1 MKSRR
6 GGKREKGLHFLSTL
20 LKFKETKSG
29 KRRFKLNALKLSTQ
43 DIKHLAKVAN
53 DRLYKLEKA
62 GLSGASRA
70 YQNVMKYAVQGF
82 NNQYNINLNNSTVR
96 FTRDIKRV
104 KDKLKYI
111 ESLRQFL
118 TNATSTKG
126 GTNKAI
132 DKAYETFKNR
142 PDMNGKLI
150 NRDTFVKLAKA
161 YRTQLSQDA
170 KDRLGSDIIVQL
182 TKQVGD
188 YDIPSGD
195 IATLMRYAEQSDSLE
210 EYYTKI
216 NNEGWFSSI

>member
-1 MKSRR
+1 MKNRR
-6 GGKREKGLHFLSTL
+6 GGKRQKGVHFLSTL
-20 LKFKETKSG
+20 LKFKEKAG
-29 KRRFKLNALKLSTQ
+29 KRKFKLKAAELSTQ

-70 YQNVMKYAVQGF
+70 YQSVMKYAVNGF
-82 NNQYNINLNNSTVR
+82 NNQYNVNLNNSTVR

-104 KDKLKYI
+104 KDKNKFI

-118 TNATSTKG
+118 TNTTSTKG

-142 PDMNGKLI
+142 PDIKGKPI
-150 NRDTFVKLAKA
+150 NRETFVKLAKA

-182 TKQVGD
+182 TKEVGD
-188 YDIPSGD
+188 FDIPAGD
-195 IATLMRYAEQSDSLE
+195 VATLMRYAEQSESLE
-210 EYYTKI
+210 AYYTKI
-216 NNEGWFSSI
+216 SNEGWFSSI